1 MKTLSLELVKTKKE
15 LLYFSFIILFI
26 FLVNIFYE
34 YAKYKDITYDE
45 VYSSEAI
52 VINIY
57 KKQNIA
63 KFSTKQFIFYS
74 KINSFKNLKKF
85 DRVRVL
91 YISKYI
97 SFYSYLKGFYTKI
110 LDLEVL
116 EKQKSIKS
124 KLIFKIEQQH
134 QNKEVLELFLALFL
148 AIPTS
153 LELKE
158 FFANFSISHLLAISG
173 FHLGILSFIIYS
185 LSYFC
190 YSFFHQKYFN
200 YRNKKYDILLF
211 ISFLL
216 FLYLLLTDIVASL
229 LRSYI
234 MFIIGIFLL
243 RNNIKLLSFYTLVL
257 TFLFIFAFFPRYLF
271 SLSLWFSI
279 SAVFYI
285 FLFIKYFKNLNKVF
299 SFFFFNLWIFLV
311 FNPIVHYFFYQTS
324 LMQFYSILLTIIFTL
339 FYPFELFIH
348 IIGFADL
355 LDEYIKSF
363 LEFRFLVYEV
373 KTPFWFFLLYCGISI
388 CSSFKKEF
396 FLILNIVMI
405 GFNIYLYRG
414 ELLYIFR

>member
-15 LLYFSFIILFI
+15 LLFFSFIILLI
-26 FLVNIFYE
+26 FLINIFYE

-57 KKQNIA
+57 KQQKIA
-63 KFSTKQFIFYS
+63 KFDTGKFIFYS
-74 KINSFKNLKKF
+74 KINSFTNLKKF

-91 YISKYI
+91 FISKYI
-97 SFYSYLKGFYTKI
+97 SFYSYLKGFYTKV

-116 EKQKSIKS
+116 KKQESIKS
-124 KLIFKIEQQH
+124 KLISKIEQQH
-134 QNKEVLELFLALFL
+134 KDKEVIELFLALFL

-158 FFANFSISHLLAISG
+158 FFANFSISHLIAISG

-200 YRNKKYDILLF
+200 YRNRKYDILLF
-211 ISFLL
+211 TSLII
-216 FLYLLLTDIVASL
+216 FLYLLLTDMVASL

-234 MFIIGIFLL
+234 MFVIGIFLL
-243 RNNIKLLSFYTLVL
+243 RNNIKLLSFYNLVL
-257 TFLFIFAFFPRYLF
+257 TLLIILSFFPKYIF

-285 FLFIKYFKNLNKVF
+285 FLFIKYFKDLNKVF

-311 FNPIVHYFFYQTS
+311 FNPIVHYFFFQTS
-324 LMQFYSILLTIIFTL
+324 LIQFYSILLTIFFTI
-339 FYPFELFIH
+339 FYPFELFLH
-348 IIGFADL
+348 FIGFGNL
-355 LDEYIKSF
+355 FDEYIKSF
-363 LEFRFLVYEV
+363 LEFNFIVYQV
-373 KTPFWFFLLYCGISI
+373 KTPFWFFIFYCIVSI

-396 FLILNIVMI
+396 FLILNVLMI
-405 GFNIYLYRG
+405 GFNIYLYI
-414 ELLYIFR
+414 EEFSSI